1 MEPDTI
7 DQILRSRPT
16 IIEILKDR
24 GYNVTNYENTSP
36 EDILKLATTSSQLLK
51 ITALKDNS
59 DQKAIVLYWV
69 ESSYHLRIET
79 EVNALWSDENP
90 DHYNPATDTII
101 VLLAEPFHPKFDA
114 QAAKQWAIRKARISF
129 FNMKNLISNPL
140 KHVMQPEFKKLT
152 DEEATQ
158 LQLTLKLKSKK
169 NLPMIVYHVDMA
181 ARVLGLV
188 PGDIVHIKRP
198 SETAG
203 ITEGYRVC
211 VP

>member
-1 MEPDTI
+1 
-7 DQILRSRPT
+7 
-16 IIEILKDR
+16 
-24 GYNVTNYENTSP
+24 
-36 EDILKLATTSSQLLK
+36 
-51 ITALKDNS
+51 
-59 DQKAIVLYWV
+59 V